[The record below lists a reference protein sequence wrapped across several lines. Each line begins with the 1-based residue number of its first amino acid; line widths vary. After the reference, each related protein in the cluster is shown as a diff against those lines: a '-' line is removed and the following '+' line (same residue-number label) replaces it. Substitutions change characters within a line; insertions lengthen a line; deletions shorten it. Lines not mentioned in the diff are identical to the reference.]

1 MNPKEQAENLIN
13 ECENKL
19 YDSVENTYSRECLG
33 TQFALMLV
41 NNIIN
46 ELSEVYCNGETDID
60 EIIKYWKD
68 VKQEIKHFW

>member
-19 YDSVENTYSRECLG
+19 YDSVEHTYSREYLA

-60 EIIKYWKD
+60 ESIKYWKD

>member
-19 YDSVENTYSRECLG
+19 YDSVENTYSRECLA
-33 TQFALMLV
+33 TQLALMSV

-46 ELSEVYCNGETDID
+46 ELSDVYCNGETDID
-60 EIIKYWKD
+60 ESIKYWKD

>member
-1 MNPKEQAENLIN
+1 MNPKEQAEKLIN

-19 YDSVENTYSRECLG
+19 YDSVENTYSREFLA

-46 ELSEVYCNGETDID
+46 ELSEVYCNGETDI
-60 EIIKYWKD
+60 EESIKYWKD